1 MPVKREETAPF
12 HENEITEDINLF
24 DILPLFRIN
33 QGDGGYYLDKACV
46 ISRDLEDPDNF
57 GKQNVGI
64 YRMQVKGK
72 DRLGIQPVPQRRYC
86 DPSAPSRRTRH
97 QSSGHHCARL

>member
-1 MPVKREETAPF
+1 TAPF

-72 DRLGIQPVPQRRYC
+72 DRLGIQPV
-86 DPSAPSRRTRH
+86 H
-97 QSSGHHCARL
+97 QHNITI

>member
-1 MPVKREETAPF
+1 MSVKLKMISTYSTFCRCF
-12 HENEITEDINLF
+12 GL
-24 DILPLFRIN
+24 N

-46 ISRDLEDPDNF
+46 ISRDQHDKENF

-72 DRLGIQPVPQRRYC
+72 DRL
-86 DPSAPSRRTRH
+86 RH
-97 QSSGHHCARL
+97 STCATA